1 MPASTPI
8 YRGWTPDRGIRFAS
22 SSRSLT
28 SSTSGQEVDSSII
41 ASYCLPTSETESV
54 ADGNKDHL
62 SCQELLSPSQPGDTV
77 RETARTIPSD
87 ASSHAAPVSSLPFNI
102 PEDIFL
108 QAKNAP
114 HLSEGSYWS
123 YSLYRG
129 PLSTDGEPRKVN
141 VHYCRS
147 RHTMDRVVKNYFL
160 DEPVIGLDLEWV
172 AESSRYDGV
181 RKNISLIQIASPS
194 RIALF
199 HVALFNDAD
208 DDLASPSLRSILE
221 DDNVIKCGVAIKAD
235 STRLRTYMNID
246 VKGVLEL
253 SNLYKVVKYVPTGEY
268 NLINRKLVRLA
279 DQVEEH
285 LKLPLFKGEVRTGDW
300 SEPLTMPQ
308 IIYSASDAYAGLQL
322 YQIYEDKRLAMSPVP
337 PRPHFAECGLPIPL
351 PDGAV
356 VKKVKRSRKASATAV
371 KYAIATEA
379 SDSAAENTTST
390 TPKMVLHAEAGEDFV
405 VTQVEAMM
413 HKPSEGT
420 LEHRELP
427 TEDGVETAASL
438 YNPVETLQDEIQEQ
452 EQEEVEQLR
461 ENVSND
467 KPIIEDKDVNLE
479 ALSMVF
485 DINKLAEALKDSV
498 KFEVDEEPRVTFD
511 ENRRQGIIDQATE
524 FAKKYRDEHDPEF
537 RLPFLRAYYLWHHQ
551 GFRPDE
557 AAKILR
563 EPPLAN
569 VTICSYIM
577 EAIRTGNL
585 TYDKQRLSK
594 EVVIGLSAWHRHV
607 RYKSILPPE
616 VVDLDKE
623 GFRMKGLVLRRALE
637 RAMKMLPP
645 EDKQLENMSSSEAM
659 PLTKAEAKPTTSGQ
673 QKKQP
678 VELAE
683 TQILE
688 ELFESFCEEE
698 PFPKDLEMPVE
709 LMGSEDKPREYEAN
723 EADLVP
729 GNMAFMDEYSHLY
742 VDEIPEPLTLEQGG
756 GEQKEQEAS
765 QDEKNRA
772 EAKKATATSSNAKE
786 TDFIYYSH
794 IRPME

>member
-1 MPASTPI
+1 MPVSAPI
-8 YRGWTPDRGIRFAS
+8 YRGWTPVRGIRFAS

-28 SSTSGQEVDSSII
+28 SSTLGQEVDSSII

-54 ADGNKDHL
+54 ADGNKDRL
-62 SCQELLSPSQPGDTV
+62 SCQESLSPSQPGDTV
-77 RETARTIPSD
+77 RETARTISSD
-87 ASSHAAPVSSLPFNI
+87 VSSHAAPVSSLPFNI
-102 PEDIFL
+102 PEDAFL

-147 RHTMDRVVKNYFL
+147 RHTMDRVVKSYFL

-199 HVALFNDAD
+199 HVALFNVAD
-208 DDLASPSLRSILE
+208 DDLASPSLRSMLE
-221 DDNVIKCGVAIKAD
+221 DDNVIKCGVGIKAD

-253 SNLYKVVKYVPTGEY
+253 SNLHKVVKYVPTGEY

-285 LKLPLFKGEVRTGDW
+285 LKLPLYKGEVRTGDW

-356 VKKVKRSRKASATAV
+356 VKKVKRTRKASATTV
-371 KYAIATEA
+371 KDAIATEA
-379 SDSAAENTTST
+379 SDSVPEYTASR
-390 TPKMVLHAEAGEDFV
+390 KKVLHAEAGEDFV
-405 VTQVEAMM
+405 VTQVEAIT
-413 HKPSEGT
+413 HDPSERT
-420 LEHRELP
+420 LGHWELP
-427 TEDGVETAASL
+427 TKDGVETAASL
-438 YNPVETLQDEIQEQ
+438 YNPVEILQDEIQEQ
-452 EQEEVEQLR
+452 EQEEEEQLQ
-461 ENVSND
+461 EKVSND

-485 DINKLAEALKDSV
+485 DINKLAQALKDSV
-498 KFEVDEEPRVTFD
+498 KFEVDEEPRMTFD
-511 ENRRQGIIDQATE
+511 ENRRQEIINLATE

-594 EVVIGLSAWHRHV
+594 EVVNGLSAWHRHV
-607 RYKSILPPE
+607 RYKSILPLE
-616 VVDLDKE
+616 MVDLNKE
-623 GFRMKGLVLRRALE
+623 GFQMKGLVLRRALE

-645 EDKQLENMSSSEAM
+645 EDKQLENISSSEAM
-659 PLTKAEAKPTTSGQ
+659 PLIKAEAKPTTGGQ
-673 QKKQP
+673 QKRQP

-683 TQILE
+683 TQTPE
-688 ELFESFCEEE
+688 ALFEGFYEEE

-709 LMGSEDKPREYEAN
+709 LMESEDKPREYEAN

-729 GNMAFMDEYSHLY
+729 GNMAHIDEYSHLY
-742 VDEIPEPLTLEQGG
+742 VDEIPEHLMLEQGG
-756 GEQKEQEAS
+756 GEQKEQGAS
-765 QDEKNRA
+765 QDEKNGA
-772 EAKKATATSSNAKE
+772 EAKKATATSSNARE
-786 TDFIYYSH
+786 TDFIYYGH